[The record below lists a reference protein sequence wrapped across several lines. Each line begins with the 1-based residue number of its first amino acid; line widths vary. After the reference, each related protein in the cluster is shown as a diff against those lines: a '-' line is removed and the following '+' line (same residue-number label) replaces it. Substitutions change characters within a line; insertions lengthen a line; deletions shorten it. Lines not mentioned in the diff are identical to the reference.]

1 MIPNYLAKRVCGYGS
16 MSDVA
21 ASGRASFLLPFPE
34 FQEVSAIAFATENIQ
49 VNNVCQRGSNKCLS
63 SICSLLEPFALADDF
78 LRHIKAPYRITI
90 GQFGNAYTSLNL
102 AWITTQAN
110 LPFFFFINL

>member
-1 MIPNYLAKRVCGYGS
+1 MLPNYPAKRVRGYGS
-16 MSDVA
+16 ISDA
-21 ASGRASFLLPFPE
+21 DASGRASFLLPFPE

-63 SICSLLEPFALADDF
+63 GICSLLELFALADDF
-78 LRHIKAPYRITI
+78 LRHVKAPYRITI
-90 GQFGNAYTSLNL
+90 GQFGNVYTSPNL

-110 LPFFFFINL
+110 LPFFD